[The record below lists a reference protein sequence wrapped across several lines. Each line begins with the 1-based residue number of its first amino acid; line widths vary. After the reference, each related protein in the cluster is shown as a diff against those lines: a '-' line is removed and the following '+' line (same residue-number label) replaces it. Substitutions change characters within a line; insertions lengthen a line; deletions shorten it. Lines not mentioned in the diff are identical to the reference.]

1 MKSWKVVGERGNV
14 CIYGG
19 DRWVGSYNGSFEEFN
34 LVLAMI
40 ARLPDRGDGL
50 WDSEVLERGQ
60 GL

>member
-1 MKSWKVVGERGNV
+1 MCVYMGEIDGWVGRTGRG
-14 CIYGG
+14 
-19 DRWVGSYNGSFEEFN
+19 GSYNGSFEEFN